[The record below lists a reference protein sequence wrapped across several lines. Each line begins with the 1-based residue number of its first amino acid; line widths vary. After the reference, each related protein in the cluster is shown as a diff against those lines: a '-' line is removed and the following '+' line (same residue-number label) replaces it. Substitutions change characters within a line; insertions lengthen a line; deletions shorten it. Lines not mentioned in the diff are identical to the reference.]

1 MQLRKWQS
9 ECTELALQKFNS
21 GKRHF
26 LCLATPGAGK
36 TAMAAEVSFRLFE
49 QNKIDFVLCFSPS
62 IIVAKGIQETFEARI
77 NRRLDGSIGAI
88 GGSYTYQSMQF
99 MSKDIWQLLRSHR
112 VLVIFD
118 EIHHCSGSDLE
129 NANAWG
135 EEIIS
140 KVQGHATYTLALT
153 GTPWRSD
160 NTPIALSE
168 YRDDNHNIR
177 CDYIYGL
184 ADAIA
189 DKVCRIPQ
197 IIVTD
202 NDDITLQNE
211 DGAEQSFGSFIQ
223 LLSKTEYPYQNLV
236 KQEVLIRHILVEAN
250 RKLCSIRTTNP
261 EAAGLVVASSVEH
274 ASQILNILRNEF
286 NQSAVIATYRENEPS
301 QIINE
306 FKAGTTPWIVSV
318 GMISEGTDLPRL
330 QVCCHLSRIK
340 TELHFRQVLGRVLRV
355 SKAKNQDAFLFMPAE
370 PTLVGYAQRV
380 AEHIPA
386 DHKVVTFSKIEKSV
400 SVSGKREELLEP
412 SSLNGPELFL
422 EETNGLYDQGNLIA
436 GPKDKTNS
444 LSHCYEASLNVFGRF
459 YQEVIALS
467 VASSQHQS
475 LVTSD

>member
-1 MQLRKWQS
+1 MRLRKWQS

-99 MSKDIWQLLRSHR
+99 MSKDIWQLLQSHR

-211 DGAEQSFGSFIQ
+211 DGAEESFGSFVH
-223 LLSKTEYPYQNLV
+223 LLSKSEYPYQNLV
-236 KQEVLIRHILVEAN
+236 RQDVLIRHVLSEAN
-250 RKLCSIRTTNP
+250 TNLNRIRKSNP
-261 EAAGLVVASSVEH
+261 EAAGLVVASTVEH
-274 ASQILNILRNEF
+274 ASQILNILRNEL
-286 NQSAVIATYRENEPS
+286 NQSAVIATYKENEPS
-301 QIINE
+301 QIIHD
-306 FKAGTTPWIVSV
+306 FKFGTTPWIVSV

-370 PTLVGYAQRV
+370 PTLIDYAERI
-380 AEHIPA
+380 AEHIPP
-386 DHKVVTFSKIEKSV
+386 DHKIVTFKKIEDGISV
-400 SVSGKREELLEP
+400 SDEKEQPFEPASYSSPTILLE
-412 SSLNGPELFL
+412 ED
-422 EETNGLYDQGNLIA
+422 NGLVDLGSWGMESN
-436 GPKDKTNS
+436 GTRHS
-444 LSHCYEASLNVFGRF
+444 LSQSYEASLNVFGRF
-459 YQEVIALS
+459 YQEVIALKP
-467 VASSQHQS
+467 ASIISAS
-475 LVTSD
+475 G

>member
-9 ECTELALQKFNS
+9 ECTELAIQKFKS

-36 TAMAAEVSFRLFE
+36 TAMAAEVSCRLFK

-62 IIVAKGIQETFEARI
+62 IVVAKGIQETFERRI
-77 NRRLDGSIGAI
+77 KCRLDGSIGAI

-112 VLVIFD
+112 VLIIFD

-184 ADAIA
+184 GDAIT
-189 DKVCRIPQ
+189 DKVCRVPQ

-236 KQEVLIRHILVEAN
+236 RQNVLIRHILSEAN
-250 RKLCSIRTTNP
+250 TKLSSIRKSNP
-261 EAAGLVVASSVEH
+261 EAAGLVIASSVEH
-274 ASQILNILRNEF
+274 ASQILNILRNEL

-301 QIINE
+301 QIIND
-306 FKAGTTPWIVSV
+306 FKSGTTPWIVSV

-355 SKAKNQDAFLFMPAE
+355 SRAANQEAFLFMPAE

-386 DHKVVTFSKIEKSV
+386 NHKVVTFKKIEDGISISDEKERPVEPV
-400 SVSGKREELLEP
+400 SSSAPTILIEED
-412 SSLNGPELFL
+412 
-422 EETNGLYDQGNLIA
+422 NGLADLGFESN
-436 GPKDKTNS
+436 GTSHS
-444 LSHCYEASLNVFGRF
+444 LSQSYEASLNLFGRF
-459 YQEVIALS
+459 YKEVINLS
-467 VASSQHQS
+467 VPQRGSQP
-475 LVTSD
+475 